1 MTSYNVAARLSQ
13 ANLASKNHI
22 ANSVKKEDF
31 NDKLKNLNELSV
43 KVDLIFNKFDNVD
56 SKEASF
62 KGNVYNFLLVIVLL
76 IWHFKHSQIFNDQ
89 K

>member
-56 SKEASF
+56 SKEVSF

-76 IWHFKHSQIFNDQ
+76 INLTF
-89 K
+89 

>member
-56 SKEASF
+56 SKEVSF

-76 IWHFKHSQIFNDQ
+76 I
-89 K
+89 